1 MGESPFLIK
10 IDEIFIYLCY
20 YKQRNNIGEIRMF
33 KILVVEDNA
42 NVRRLMQVVLKQN
55 GFEPILAENAM
66 KALSIEGTSGSPYA
80 YSRYYDAGYGRL

>member
-1 MGESPFLIK
+1 
-10 IDEIFIYLCY
+10 
-20 YKQRNNIGEIRMF
+20 MF

-66 KALSIEGTSGSPYA
+66 KALSILDEEYVDERNQREQNEHANTHGQCKGRSG
-80 YSRYYDAGYGRL
+80 